1 MCLGGRAFL
10 CYFENYI
17 KVIHP
22 FEFMNKAVALV
33 KKCLENQEPVL
44 DLGNCGLS
52 DYEFAMDE
60 ELGILLAQCTHVTSF
75 ILSNE
80 LRAWNLD
87 EDIPLVY
94 HPDVKRTEQFW
105 ESPGPKFSNRFEYRM
120 PERFFKP
127 PLFRPV
133 IRESDSEPRNKNKL
147 RKIPAVIGTMVN
159 LEVFM
164 YGGEERDPWI
174 TESFEPLKGLHK
186 LKVLN
191 LSYNRIEEFGILHWF
206 PLLEE
211 LDVSNNKIQRIFG
224 FHHHNC
230 LKFLDLS
237 GNQLKSDYGI
247 DKCPQLIWLS
257 LANNLISSVFYLD
270 RNSLL
275 QFLDISDNTITA
287 FRTLR
292 DNTTLK
298 RLNISNNRIEELDYF
313 DKLINIRS
321 LYARG
326 IEIKKIDPLNRCE
339 ELTLLDVSNNFL
351 FRLPPDLAGWRK
363 LEFLDIS
370 NNNFRHL
377 ECLKNCE
384 ELSVLNASGNFISA
398 ILNDQLPD
406 SLEKLIINNNNER
419 LSKLEGLSHLP
430 NLKELYAAENIL
442 SDIDFATQSA
452 LQVVVLYKN
461 NIKDLEAFRHCSALA
476 YLDVGKN
483 QLLNLDPLT
492 NHQNLSVLYAD
503 YNHLSGALSLNHFS
517 KLHHADL
524 SANKIE
530 SVEDIE
536 GLHHLKRIFLYD
548 NLIEV
553 IGCLKDL
560 PELRIIDVRR
570 NKIKDLDEIQLL
582 PKLFYLDAS
591 ENKVKSLP
599 NLKLFPGLRQLYL
612 SANSIRSLKG
622 LYHHPS
628 LEELYLDENWIKVI
642 YDIESLIHFKYFDL
656 CRNPIRKVYGM
667 AQMLRKYEW
676 IFLSFNQNDALEIKS
691 IDTKL
696 LLKAP
701 YFNVPRE
708 IRNDGYKS
716 IRNWFIARDNGG
728 YLNMEARCIL
738 FGNGET
744 GKTAL
749 SHYLR
754 TGEFYEINDRTHGI
768 LIEKWETDFSDFPFE
783 LQDNIL
789 QSLGN
794 SHSRKKLLK
803 FRSTAL
809 INIWDFGGQEFY
821 HATHRLFMSKD
832 VLYLVLWQPETDF
845 QNEQTGDFPKEY
857 WIDNIQHYSPG
868 AEMLMVQN
876 MANEESYEKKDKM
889 YKISLH
895 DKWDEERVTQY
906 HLDMKKL
913 KEGIL
918 RKVTTSPQFSMY
930 IPLPY
935 QRIKDKLEEFEEPF
949 ISYSEYEEL
958 CEQND
963 EDGDEIMKDVSQQDS
978 LMRYLDNIGSV
989 VCFRCRDRLKDEILK
1004 DYVFLD
1010 PRWLTTVIYEI
1021 LKKGCHEF
1029 GIDHVTKIVKKYNL
1043 EADLWVKIMKNFG
1056 LIFEVKTKKGIRYV
1070 VPQYLPR
1077 ECGNE
1082 QALEMGLK
1090 GKDMPHSFTMR
1101 YPKFMPNSNFLRL
1114 ISYYGSEN
1122 VDHVYWKNGVLF
1134 FHNNQ
1139 TVFARCVNTIEERK
1153 ISVSVQNND
1162 SDTVADILNCIY
1174 DIDPN
1179 EQLEISVDEEKY
1191 MLFPVLKKKIE
1202 EGRQEVD
1209 TLCGQ
1214 TLLTDD
1220 FRFLFKKEKIVK
1232 AEIPPKKT
1240 VRIFVSYASQDLLLQ
1255 ELLIEGVK
1263 THLYDRPGFEFTH
1276 WTEGVVDDLAESWNI
1291 EMMRKIKKADLTILL
1306 VSAKYK
1312 YFGTNGTQRMREFF
1326 QKLKEDGFLMLPVSL
1341 RSHDHRMG
1349 KSLWGVP
1356 FFQAKYGDYG
1366 FEMPVYRNKFM
1377 PFDVLAEDKNTTD
1390 QQLNN
1395 YYKNLADEIY
1405 KAVAAKFLIES

>member
-1 MCLGGRAFL
+1 
-10 CYFENYI
+10 
-17 KVIHP
+17 
-22 FEFMNKAVALV
+22 MNKAVALV

-52 DYEFAMDE
+52 DYEFSMEE

-75 ILSNE
+75 ILGNM
-80 LRAWNLD
+80 LRAWNLND
-87 EDIPLVY
+87 DIPLVA

-105 ESPGPKFSNRFEYRM
+105 ESPGPKFANRYEYRM

-133 IRESDSEPRNKNKL
+133 IRESANEARHKNKL
-147 RKIPAVIGTMVN
+147 RKIPAVVGAMVN
-159 LEVFM
+159 LEVFI
-164 YGGEERDPWI
+164 YGGEEKDPWSI
-174 TESFEPLKGLHK
+174 ESFEPLRGLHK

-191 LSYNRIEEFGILHWF
+191 LSFNRIEEFGILHWF
-206 PLLEE
+206 PLLER
-211 LDVSNNKIQRIFG
+211 LDVSNNKIPRIYG
-224 FHHHNC
+224 FHHHHC

-237 GNQLKSDYGI
+237 ANQLKSDYGI
-247 DKCPQLIWLS
+247 EKCPQLMWLS
-257 LANNLISSVFYLD
+257 LANNLMNTIFYLD

-287 FRTLR
+287 FRTLK
-292 DNTTLK
+292 DNASLK
-298 RLNISNNRIEELDYF
+298 SLNISNNRIEELDYF
-313 DKLINIRS
+313 DKLTNIRS

-326 IEIKKIDPLNRCE
+326 LEIKKIDPLIRCK
-339 ELTLLDVSNNFL
+339 ELTLLDISNNFL
-351 FRLPPDLAGWRK
+351 SSFPAQLDGWKK

-370 NNNFRHL
+370 NNSIRHL
-377 ECLKNCE
+377 DCLRKCE
-384 ELSVLNASGNFISA
+384 KLSVLNASGNFIPA
-398 ILNDQLPD
+398 IHHDQLPD
-406 SLEKLIINNNNER
+406 SLEKLIVNNNER
-419 LSKLEGLSHLP
+419 LSKLEGLSLLP

-442 SDIDFATQSA
+442 TEFNSVSQSA

-461 NIKDLEAFRHCSALA
+461 NIKDLEPFRHCSSLE

-483 QLLNLDPLT
+483 RLLNLDPLT
-492 NHQNLSVLYAD
+492 NHPNLSVLYAD
-503 YNHLSGALSLNHFS
+503 YNHLSGVLSLNHFK

-524 SANKIE
+524 SGNKIE
-530 SVEDIE
+530 SVGDVE

-548 NLIEV
+548 NLIED
-553 IGCLKDL
+553 IGSWKDL
-560 PELRIIDVRR
+560 PKLRIIDVRR
-570 NKIKDLDEIQLL
+570 NKIKDLDEIGLL
-582 PKLFYLDAS
+582 PKLFFLDAS
-591 ENKVKSLP
+591 ENKVKRLP
-599 NLKLFPGLRQLYL
+599 NLKLFPGLLKLYL
-612 SANSIRSLKG
+612 SGNSIGSLKG
-622 LYHHPS
+622 LYHHLF

-642 YDIESLIHFKYFDL
+642 YDIESLMHFKHFDL
-656 CRNPIRKVYGM
+656 CRNPIMKVYGM

-676 IFLSFNQNDALEIKS
+676 ISLSFNQNDALVIKVNGAQ
-691 IDTKL
+691 L

-708 IRNDGYKS
+708 IRNDRYTG

-768 LIEKWETDFSDFPFE
+768 LIEKWEMDFSDFPPD
-783 LQDNIL
+783 LQANIL

-794 SHSRKKLLK
+794 SRDYKKLLK

-832 VLYLVLWQPETDF
+832 VLYLVVWQPETDF

-889 YKISLH
+889 YKISWH
-895 DKWDEERVTQY
+895 DKEDEESVTQY

-935 QRIKDKLEEFEEPF
+935 QRIKDKLEEFEEPY

-958 CEQND
+958 CELND
-963 EDGDEIMKDVSQQDS
+963 EDGDEIMKDVSQQES

-989 VCFRCRDRLKDEILK
+989 VCFRFRDRLKDEILK
-1004 DYVFLD
+1004 DYVFVD

-1029 GIDHVTKIVKKYNL
+1029 GIEHVAKIVKKHNL
-1043 EADLWVKIMKNFG
+1043 QADLWIKIMKNFG

-1082 QALEMGLK
+1082 QALEIGLN
-1090 GKDMPHSFTMR
+1090 GKYMPHSFTIR

-1122 VDHVYWKNGVLF
+1122 LDHVYWKNGVLF
-1134 FHNNQ
+1134 FHNNK
-1139 TVFARCVNTIEERK
+1139 TVFARCVNTVEERK
-1153 ISVSVQNND
+1153 ITVSVQNND
-1162 SDTVADILNCIY
+1162 SETVADILNCIY

-1191 MLFPVLKKKIE
+1191 ILFSILKKKIE

-1209 TLCGQ
+1209 TICGE
-1214 TLLTDD
+1214 TLLTDS
-1220 FRFLFKKEKIVK
+1220 FRFLFKKNSEMVK
-1232 AEIPPKKT
+1232 AEIPAKKA

-1263 THLYDRPGFEFTH
+1263 THLYDRSGFEFAH

-1291 EMMRKIKKADLTILL
+1291 EIMRKIKKAHLTILL

-1312 YFGTNGTQRMREFF
+1312 YFGTTGTKRMREFF
-1326 QKLKEDGFLMLPVSL
+1326 EKIKEDGFLMLPVSL
-1341 RSHDHRMG
+1341 RSHDHRMDS
-1349 KSLWGVP
+1349 SLWGVP
-1356 FFQAKYGDYG
+1356 FFQTKYGEYG
-1366 FEMPVYRNKFM
+1366 FETPVYRDKFM